1 MSYAKALA
9 ASLSDN
15 SDIGIIQSQAQLE
28 LKKDLSQA
36 EKNLLSS
43 KFSLNLIAKRIEKV
57 GN

>member
-1 MSYAKALA
+1 MNYAKALA

-28 LKKDLSQA
+28 LKRDLSRA

>member
-36 EKNLLSS
+36 EKNLLSLR
-43 KFSLNLIAKRIEKV
+43 FSLNLIAKRIEKV

>member
-1 MSYAKALA
+1 MNYAKALA

-28 LKKDLSQA
+28 LKRDLSQA

>member
-1 MSYAKALA
+1 MNYAKALA

-28 LKKDLSQA
+28 LKRDLSQA
-36 EKNLLSS
+36 EKNLLAS
-43 KFSLNLIAKRIEKV
+43 KFSLKLIAKRIEKV

>member
-1 MSYAKALA
+1 MNYAKALA

>member
-1 MSYAKALA
+1 MNYAKALA

-28 LKKDLSQA
+28 LKRDLSRA

-43 KFSLNLIAKRIEKV
+43 KFSLKLIAKRIEKV